1 MTRLALGLCL
11 SAVLCIFAAS
21 AGTVSG
27 AGAPMMP
34 EMPCTFSTEY
44 VERMTYRATTPLSR
58 RLAAVAARSNV
69 AARVAAVR
77 EAQRRGTG
85 AELPE
90 VRDYEARL
98 MWYMA
103 EGQAGNQEMDNSTYI
118 WEAPATFTL
127 VSPFFERQTCVRL
140 ESRGTPAIHCPQF
153 PNRAEAKHDRVDA
166 CPNQRDRRCDV
177 WVWWSSDLSMT
188 QEAFMV
194 EGTNVLDLVTIE
206 TEDYSLREDFL
217 RMNTTKPDAA
227 HFRPPP
233 DVPCTD
239 LTSAPD
245 APARPTWARR
255 PASARTRARPV
266 TPLASLVALRT
277 DPLRLRRIRTAASAK
292 GSAAAPAVPSG
303 SSMPKAIPESFDART
318 QWPQCATMR
327 AVRDQGHCGSC
338 WAFGAAEAF
347 GDRYCVATNASVVFS
362 PQHMVDCYAEN
373 SGCMGGYLDSTWYAV
388 VRQGVVTEACK
399 PYTAESHA
407 CDAVC
412 NDTQHS
418 RPAYFFAERAYS
430 VFVPFDHAR
439 NVRAIQ
445 QEILARGPVEAAFYV
460 LADFRDYAGGVYHRT
475 AGAAFQGGHAIKIVG
490 WGVDAATRM
499 PYWTV
504 ANSWGEDWGENG
516 FFRIRRG
523 TNECGIESEIA
534 IGTIKI

>member
-1 MTRLALGLCL
+1 MTKLLSILYA
-11 SAVLCIFAAS
+11 SAVACIAAAS
-21 AGTVSG
+21 MATVS
-27 AGAPMMP
+27 AAAPRMP

-44 VERMTYRATTPLSR
+44 VERMTYRVTTPLSR
-58 RLAAVAARSNV
+58 RLAAVATRSNV
-69 AARVAAVR
+69 AARAQAAR
-77 EAQRRGTG
+77 EAQTRGTG

-90 VRDYEARL
+90 VRDYEAHL

-103 EGQAGNQEMDNSTYI
+103 EGQTGNQEMDNSSYI

-153 PNRAEAKHDRVDA
+153 PNRDEAKHDRVDA
-166 CPNQRDRRCDV
+166 CPNQRDKRCDV

-188 QEAFMV
+188 QEAFML

-217 RMNTTKPDAA
+217 HMNTTKPDPA

-233 DVPCTD
+233 TVPCTD

-245 APARPTWARR
+245 APARPTWT
-255 PASARTRARPV
+255 PRAPGSRAAAAAAPV
-266 TPLASLVALRT
+266 TPLSTLVALRT
-277 DPLRLRRIRTAASAK
+277 DPRRLHRIAHARASA
-292 GSAAAPAVPSG
+292 PVNTAVH
-303 SSMPKAIPESFDART
+303 AIPESFDART

-327 AVRDQGHCGSC
+327 AVRDQGRCGSC

-347 GDRYCVATNASVVFS
+347 GDRYCVARNESVVFS

-388 VRQGVVTEACK
+388 VRQGVVTDACK
-399 PYTAESHA
+399 PYTGVSHA
-407 CDAVC
+407 CDNVC

-418 RPAYFFAERAYS
+418 RPTYYYADRAYS

-445 QEILARGPVEAAFYV
+445 QEILVRGPVEAAFYV
-460 LADFRDYAGGVYHRT
+460 LSDFREYAGGVYHRT
-475 AGAAFQGGHAIKIVG
+475 AGATFQGGHAIKIVG
-490 WGVDAATRM
+490 WGVDAQTGM
-499 PYWTV
+499 PYWTI
-504 ANSWGEDWGENG
+504 ANSWGEDWGEKG

-534 IGTIKI
+534 TGTIKI